1 MVKKNVV
8 RIKTLKQ
15 ALNQG
20 LVLKKVH
27 RAIRFNQSILIIEK
41 SA

>member
-8 RIKTLKQ
+8 RIKTLKE
-15 ALNQG
+15 ALNQR